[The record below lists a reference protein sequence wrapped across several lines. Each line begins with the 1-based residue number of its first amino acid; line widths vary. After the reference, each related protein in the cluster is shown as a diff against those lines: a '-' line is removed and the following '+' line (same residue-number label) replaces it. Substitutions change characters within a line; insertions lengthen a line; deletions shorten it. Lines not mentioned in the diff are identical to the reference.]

1 VPATS
6 SGICPTVPERTRC
19 LTALG
24 TASLWSALFGND
36 DPVEIE
42 IGSGDGTFLA
52 AAAARAPSTNFLGIE
67 RSPAKARRLV
77 ARIARLGNPRVR
89 TLQADATCVVGTLVP
104 PASVA
109 AYHVYFPDPWPKRRH
124 ARRRVLTP
132 ALIAALARTLVPDGR
147 LLLATDVYGY
157 ASLIRLDVLAGG
169 RFAQCESGHDH
180 PGLTTAFARKYRAA
194 GRAVYVATFIRR
206 ETGAPQAETTTSPAA

>member
-1 VPATS
+1 MS
-6 SGICPTVPERTRC
+6 SGVRPAVAQPTRSLAAP
-19 LTALG
+19 AA
-24 TASLWSALFGND
+24 ASVWSLLFGND
-36 DPVEIE
+36 APVEIE

-52 AAAARAPSTNFLGIE
+52 TAAARAPSTNFLGIE
-67 RSPAKARRLV
+67 RSPAKTRRLA
-77 ARIARLGNPRVR
+77 ARIARLGSLRVR
-89 TLQADATCVVGTLVP
+89 TLRADAACIVETLVP

-132 ALIAALARTLVPDGR
+132 TLIAALARTLVPGGR
-147 LLLATDVYGY
+147 LLLASDVYGY
-157 ASLIRLDVLAGG
+157 ASLIRLDVLADGH
-169 RFAQCESGHDH
+169 FAECEPGHDH

-206 ETGAPQAETTTSPAA
+206 NAEAPRPEPAPSPSA